1 MNTKPFI
8 GQRVRLNDL
17 GYTDLHLTSAQA
29 IAQSTNMRITEV
41 EDMAVRGGPPIWAIE
56 VDMPLIN
63 MFLLHAGLV
72 DPI

>member
-1 MNTKPFI
+1 
-8 GQRVRLNDL
+8 
-17 GYTDLHLTSAQA
+17 
-29 IAQSTNMRITEV
+29 
-41 EDMAVRGGPPIWAIE
+41 MAVRGGPPIWAIE